1 MLGMVTTLMMHF
13 PVGSM
18 IDAVFFILRG
28 YRLDG
33 PPRRFETRES
43 LRAAKNVTTYLL
55 SDGFMRVVWVIVW
68 LIVKIRRNDSGR
80 SAA

>member
-18 IDAVFFILRG
+18 IDAMFFVLKG

-33 PPRRFETRES
+33 PPRPKETH
-43 LRAAKNVTTYLL
+43 LNIVIAKSVTGHLILDGLL
-55 SDGFMRVVWVIVW
+55 SVCKIFVMAIVYFLVI
-68 LIVKIRRNDSGR
+68 RHED
-80 SAA
+80 